1 MNLEELQNP
10 SKTRI
15 FVGHHH
21 KTWSARCFSNL
32 AQWNRLFRDVKW
44 RNHGWIARWFL
55 ILGHFPLEMQ
65 CGTFWSCGQKFFVH
79 IRNRD
84 FVAARCANRFWGK
97 FHPPALQEFCQESS
111 CQLAAGADTCQSF
124 HIEDRM
130 VRYFFRE
137 CKGYFKLQK
146 WPSIQIDGHAKIASL
161 LIKPEVCLDTLQIGS
176 LPSIHD
182 MIWQL
187 DISPVLI
194 ILIDLPW
201 KPETPSDIATW
212 HWWCLFVLWPKNDP
226 KRRMFLEATNLPITG
241 WRLFLETYWKT
252 FSLGGM
258 ITCQKGTDC

>member
-1 MNLEELQNP
+1 MLIVFEGSFIHPLSKSFVRSPHVNWQLVLIP
-10 SKTRI
+10 VRVFISKT
-15 FVGHHH
+15 G
-21 KTWSARCFSNL
+21 WS
-32 AQWNRLFRDVKW
+32 D
-44 RNHGWIARWFL
+44 I
-55 ILGHFPLEMQ
+55 
-65 CGTFWSCGQKFFVH
+65 
-79 IRNRD
+79 
-84 FVAARCANRFWGK
+84 
-97 FHPPALQEFCQESS
+97 
-111 CQLAAGADTCQSF
+111 
-124 HIEDRM
+124 
-130 VRYFFRE
+130 FFRE

-226 KRRMFLEATNLPITG
+226 KRRMFFEATNLPITG